1 MVALS
6 LTRLNSLCGSA
17 TVSRGRVYYEAG
29 RVVSF
34 TWEPGSDVIHGS
46 VVGSKHQRYNTWVY
60 LGKRNDFTGG
70 DCTCPVA
77 SNCKHVVATVLAA
90 AGAPREF
97 SIATPPKIP
106 AWRQTLDG
114 MLARAEGSAAV
125 RRGSLSAPDVATPP
139 TDFDQLTAKT
149 QLGLQFRVDG
159 LVKDA
164 ARRSA
169 IGNIGRAALAI
180 SVRPV
185 QYKPSTKKWSGGA
198 WELTWD
204 VLRRHHGGDDFDPT
218 IREWFAEV
226 AAMRP
231 QGVWGA
237 TEWVELAEIPGRLL
251 WPQLAR
257 AVQLGIPF
265 LANST
270 RDTIVLANRAELHLD
285 VKRSDDEV
293 TMAPRLLFDGE
304 HAPVKLKGLIG
315 EHGVFAVAEPGT
327 VPRVGENEDAGANVG
342 WQVTLGPLDGPLNPS
357 AIHLLDFGT
366 DDGVLTVPAEYSL
379 NLVKEYLPQIRK
391 HLPLVSSDDSFA
403 LPEKHEPTLIVTATF
418 VNPTTAQLSVHWEYQ
433 SSDNEVTRFALNDAA
448 TALIRDTAAEVRV
461 WRELTQVLMNAGL
474 NSLPVHGDLAFS
486 GFDAMKL
493 AEEILP
499 LIAQVNRVE
508 VVTIGTPSFAE
519 LTEQPIIEL
528 AATDSTDADWFNLA
542 VTIKVAEKE
551 VPLPNVL
558 EALAKGKQKL
568 MLVDGSWLRLNHPSL
583 EPLRNL
589 LAEAD
594 RVSDKRGQ
602 LRVSRHQVALWDEL
616 AELADVVEQ
625 SENWKKSVG
634 GLLQLLR
641 QLEQP
646 TPRHPAATPEGW
658 GAQDLETA
666 EQGAGSS
673 HSAQGTPVTRTQNPA
688 PPVPVPPEITPTLRP
703 YQTAGFQW
711 LAFCWQYGLGGILAD
726 DMGLGK
732 TLQTLALI
740 QHAKNTQPDS
750 PPFLVVAP
758 ASVVSNWQTEAAK
771 FAPELKV
778 VVIPKTLGN
787 PVLFQ
792 KAIAGADVVVTSYAI
807 FRLGEARFREAE
819 WSGLILDE
827 AQFVKNRATKANQAA
842 RKLKAPFKLAITGT
856 PLENNIDELWAILAV
871 VAPGLFPTYERFRED
886 FSRPVDAMHKPEV
899 DERITEYAKQ
909 RLELLRR
916 RVKPLVLRRTK
927 QQVAPELPPRIEQV
941 INVELDPAHRRAYDI
956 YLARERKRVLGLL
969 EDYEANKVAVFRALT
984 TLRRAA
990 LDVSLIDEQEHIGV
1004 PSSKI
1009 DVLFDQLESIIAEGH
1024 RVLVFSQFT
1033 SYLSLVAQRANAENI
1048 DFAYLDGATRNRPQ
1062 VINQFRE
1069 GTAPLFLISLKAGGF
1084 GLNLTEADYVFLL
1097 DPWWNPAVEAQAI
1110 DRTHRIGQNKSVM
1123 VTRLVS
1129 ENTIEEKVMALKS
1142 RKAALVGAVLRDDL
1156 RDDDAATTTGLTAED
1171 IKSLLS

>member
-1 MVALS
+1 MQDLPLPANRRNLLVAIS
-6 LTRLNSLCGSA
+6 LTRLNALCGA
-17 TVSRGRVYYEAG
+17 GTVSRGRVYYEAG
-29 RVVSF
+29 RVLSF
-34 TWEPGSDVIHGS
+34 EWDPTDDVIHGS
-46 VVGSKHQRYNTWVY
+46 VIGSKRQRYQTWVY
-60 LGKRNDFTGG
+60 LDPRHEFTGG
-70 DCTCPVA
+70 DCTCPMGT
-77 SNCKHVVATVLAA
+77 NCKHVVATSLAA
-90 AGAPREF
+90 AGTPREF
-97 SIATPPKIP
+97 AITTAPKVP
-106 AWRQTLDG
+106 NWQKTLDG
-114 MLARAEGSAAV
+114 LLAKADSGRNLRLALGQPLDASSGGVTE
-125 RRGSLSAPDVATPP
+125 LN
-139 TDFDQLTAKT
+139 QLNVKT

-164 ARRSA
+164 ARRNA
-169 IGNIGRAALAI
+169 IGAGRVALGI

-185 QYKPSTKKWSGGA
+185 QYKTSTKKWSGGA

-204 VLRRHHGGDDFDPT
+204 VLRRGVSGRDDFDPT

-226 AAMRP
+226 AALRP
-231 QGVWGA
+231 QGAWGA
-237 TEWVELAEIPGRLL
+237 SEWVELSEMPGRLL

-257 AVQLGIPF
+257 GLQLGIPF
-265 LANST
+265 LAAST
-270 RDTIVLANRAELHLD
+270 RDTITLASGAEVHLD
-285 VKRSDDEV
+285 VRRSSE
-293 TMAPRLLFDGE
+293 AIHLGPRVIFDGVPAE
-304 HAPVKLKGLIG
+304 VRLKGLIG
-315 EHGVFAVAEPGT
+315 EHGVFAVAEPS
-327 VPRVGENEDAGANVG
+327 PAHGAPGGNSG
-342 WQVTLGPLDGPLNPS
+342 WQVTLGPLTQPLSPS
-357 AIHLLDFGT
+357 AVHLLDFGT
-366 DDGVLTVPAEYSL
+366 DDGILTVPAEYSL
-379 NLVKEYLPQIRK
+379 SLVKEYLPQIRK
-391 HLPLVSSDDSFA
+391 HLPLVSSDESFA
-403 LPEKHEPTLIVTATF
+403 LPVKHEPTLIVTATY
-418 VNPTTAQLSVHWEYQ
+418 VNPITAQLSVHWEYQ
-433 SSDNEVTRFALNDAA
+433 SSDNEITKFSVNDVS
-448 TALIRDTAAEVRV
+448 TTLIRDTASELRI
-461 WRELTQVLMNAGL
+461 WRELTQVLVNAGL
-474 NSLPVHGDLAFS
+474 SSIPVNGDLAFT
-486 GFDAMKL
+486 GFDAMQL

-499 LIAQVNRVE
+499 LIAAVNRVE
-508 VVTIGTPSFAE
+508 VVTVGTPSFSE

-542 VTIKVAEKE
+542 VTIKVAGKE

-558 EALAKGKQKL
+558 EALSKGKQKL

-616 AELADVVEQ
+616 AELADVVAQ
-625 SENWKKSVG
+625 SDNWKKSVG
-634 GLLQLLR
+634 GLLTLLR
-641 QLEQP
+641 DLEQP
-646 TPRHPAATPEGW
+646 VGDEGIATSRHSAEGAEATHSQNLVATP
-658 GAQDLETA
+658 AV
-666 EQGAGSS
+666 
-673 HSAQGTPVTRTQNPA
+673 PTQINA
-688 PPVPVPPEITPTLRP
+688 TLRP
-703 YQTAGFQW
+703 YQISGFQW
-711 LAFCWQYGLGGILAD
+711 LTFCWQYGLGGILAD

-740 QHAKNTQPDS
+740 QHARNEKPTD

-771 FAPELKV
+771 FAPNLKV
-778 VVIPKTLGN
+778 VVISKTLGH
-787 PVLFQ
+787 PELFA
-792 KAIAGADVVVTSYAI
+792 KTIAGADIVVTSYAI
-807 FRLGEARFREAE
+807 FRLGELRFRETE

-899 DERITEYAKQ
+899 DDRIKEHAKQ
-909 RLELLRR
+909 RLEVLRR

-941 INVELDPAHRRAYDI
+941 LNVELDPAHRRAYDI

-990 LDVSLIDEQEHIGV
+990 LDVSLIDAEEHQGV

-1009 DVLFDQLESIIAEGH
+1009 DVLFEQLEPVIAESH

-1033 SYLSLVAQRANAENI
+1033 SYLALVSKRAQEQNI
-1048 DFAYLDGATRNRPQ
+1048 DFAYLDGSTRNRPQ
-1062 VINQFRE
+1062 VINEFRE
-1069 GTAPLFLISLKAGGF
+1069 GKAPLFLISLKAGGF

-1129 ENTIEEKVMALKS
+1129 ENTIEEKVMSLKS

-1171 IKSLLS
+1171 IRSLLT

>member
-1 MVALS
+1 M
-6 LTRLNSLCGSA
+6 
-17 TVSRGRVYYEAG
+17 YYEAG
-29 RVVSF
+29 RVTSF
-34 TWEPGSDVIHGS
+34 TWEPGDDVIHGS
-46 VVGSKHQRYNTWVY
+46 VVGSKHQRYQTWVY
-60 LGKRNDFTGG
+60 LGGRNEFTGG
-70 DCTCPVA
+70 DCTCPMG
-77 SNCKHVVATVLAA
+77 SNCKHVVATALAA

-97 SIATPPKIP
+97 AIATQPKTP
-106 AWRQTLDG
+106 AWQKTLDG
-114 MLARAEGSAAV
+114 MLARAEGTAAI
-125 RRGSLSAPDVATPP
+125 RRGNFGVPDVAAPP
-139 TDFDQLTAKT
+139 ADFEQLTAKT

-164 ARRSA
+164 TRRPA
-169 IGNIGRAALAI
+169 IGNIGRVGLAI

-185 QYKPSTKKWSGGA
+185 QYKTSTKKWSGGA

-204 VLRRHHGGDDFDPT
+204 ALRRSHGNDDFDPT

-231 QGVWGA
+231 QGVWGSS
-237 TEWVELAEIPGRLL
+237 EWVELAEMPGRLL

-265 LANST
+265 MANST
-270 RDTIVLANRAELHLD
+270 RDTVVLASTAEVHLD
-285 VKRSDDEV
+285 VRRSDDAV
-293 TMAPRLLFDGE
+293 TMEPRLIFDGE
-304 HAPVKLKGLIG
+304 HAPVRLKGLIG
-315 EHGVFAVAEPGT
+315 EHGVFAVASPAE
-327 VPRVGENEDAGANVG
+327 AGDKPG
-342 WQVTLGPLDGPLNPS
+342 WQITLGPLAGPLSPS

-366 DDGVLTVPAEYSL
+366 DDGALTVPAEYSL

-391 HLPLVSSDDSFA
+391 HLPLISSDDSFA
-403 LPEKHEPTLIVTATF
+403 LPVKHEPTLIVTATYL
-418 VNPTTAQLSVHWEYQ
+418 NPTTAQLSVNWEYQ
-433 SSDNEVTRFALNDAA
+433 PNDSEIAKFAVNDVK
-448 TALIRDTAAEVRV
+448 TALIRDTPSELRI
-461 WRELTQVLMNAGL
+461 WRELTQVLVGAGL
-474 NSLPVHGDLAFS
+474 NSLPVHGDLAFTD
-486 GFDAMKL
+486 FEAKRL

-499 LIAQVNRVE
+499 LMGQVNRVE
-508 VVTIGTPSFAE
+508 VVTVGAPSFSE

-558 EALAKGKQKL
+558 EALSKGKTKL

-625 SENWKKSVG
+625 SDTWKKSVG
-634 GLLQLLR
+634 GLLSLLR
-641 QLEQP
+641 GLDGND
-646 TPRHPAATPEGW
+646 R
-658 GAQDLETA
+658 
-666 EQGAGSS
+666 
-673 HSAQGTPVTRTQNPA
+673 HSARSDAESQNLASINLNPQ
-688 PPVPVPPEITPTLRP
+688 VPPQINAQLRP
-703 YQTAGFQW
+703 YQIAGFQW

-740 QHAKNTQPDS
+740 QHARNEQPQA

-758 ASVVSNWQTEAAK
+758 ASVVSNWLTEAAK

-787 PVLFQ
+787 PGLFA

-807 FRLGEARFREAE
+807 FRLGEARYREAE

-842 RKLKAPFKLAITGT
+842 RKLKATFKLAITGT
-856 PLENNIDELWAILAV
+856 PLENNVDELWAILAV

-899 DERITEYAKQ
+899 DERITEHAKQ

-927 QQVAPELPPRIEQV
+927 QQVAPELPPRIEQI

-990 LDVSLIDEQEHIGV
+990 LDVSLIDPEEHQDV

-1009 DVLFDQLESIIAEGH
+1009 DVLFEQLEPVIAEGH

-1033 SYLSLVAQRANAENI
+1033 SYLSKVSQRAQAENI
-1048 DFAYLDGATRNRPQ
+1048 EFAYLDGSTRNRPQ
-1062 VINQFRE
+1062 VINEFRE

-1156 RDDDAATTTGLTAED
+1156 RDDDAATATGLTAQD
-1171 IKSLLS
+1171 IQSLLS